1 MLGCRS
7 TGPDAEGEQRC
18 RAGQG
23 RCVAPAG
30 KESGDYFGAKWVNWV
45 WARRREGGGRR
56 MPGKRKRRVKS
67 GRLSGGQHRVSD
79 NKD

>member
-30 KESGDYFGAKWVNWV
+30 KESGDYFGARWVNWV
-45 WARRREGGGRR
+45 WARRREGGRR
-56 MPGKRKRRVKS
+56 TEDARQEEEE
-67 GRLSGGQHRVSD
+67 GQVGSA
-79 NKD
+79 KWWPAQSE

>member
-30 KESGDYFGAKWVNWV
+30 KESGDYFGARWVNWV
-45 WARRREGGGRR
+45 WARRRGGRR
-56 MPGKRKRRVKS
+56 TEDARQEEEE
-67 GRLSGGQHRVSD
+67 GQVGSA
-79 NKD
+79 KWWPAQSE